1 MFDLSNLF
9 IRSIILLPFVSIT
22 YIGFGMIKDYLEVSY
37 SESEK
42 NKKEN

>member
-1 MFDLSNLF
+1 MVDLYDIF
-9 IRSIILLPFVSIT
+9 IKSIILLPFASIT
-22 YIGFGMIKDYLEVSY
+22 YIGFGMARDYLQVSY